1 MKPADTAGS
10 GAITVAAP
18 AKINLYLHLLG
29 RRDDGYHLLDSL
41 IVFLGLAD
49 TVSVSLADG
58 LSLGLSGPAAYSL
71 EGTGA
76 LEGTGDNLVLDAARA
91 LAEAG
96 GCRAGAAIEL
106 TKRVPVAAGLG
117 GGSADAAAALLAL
130 SSLWGLEIPAQELA
144 DIALGLGADV
154 PVCLDSRPA
163 FVGGIGEAL
172 EPAPELPPA
181 WVLLVNPGK
190 ALATKVVF
198 AAHGGGF
205 TRPGRFTASFED
217 AGALASALAPLGN
230 DLTAAASALA
240 PGIGD
245 VLEAIETSP
254 GCLLARMS
262 GSGATCFGLYNDE
275 AGATAAAGA
284 IRSAHP
290 DWRLDVARLIAGRDE
305 LAERLRPGCD

>member
-1 MKPADTAGS
+1 MNPADATGA

-41 IVFLGLAD
+41 IVFLDFAD

-58 LSLGLSGPAAYSL
+58 LSLGLSGPCAP
-71 EGTGA
+71 A
-76 LEGTGDNLVLDAARA
+76 LEGGKDNLVLAAARA

-96 GCRAGAAIEL
+96 GCQGGAAIEL

-130 SSLWGLEIPAQELA
+130 SALWGLEIPAPGLA

-154 PVCLDSRPA
+154 PVCLESRPA
-163 FVGGIGEAL
+163 FVGGIGQEL
-172 EPAPELPPA
+172 EPAPSLPPVWA
-181 WVLLVNPGK
+181 TLVNPGK
-190 ALATKVVF
+190 ALATKDVF

-205 TRPGRFTASFED
+205 TRPGRFTASLED
-217 AGALASALAPLGN
+217 AGALANRLAPLGN
-230 DLTAAASALA
+230 DLTAAAAALA
-240 PGIGD
+240 PGIGE
-245 VLEAIETSP
+245 VLKAIEASD

-284 IRSAHP
+284 LGAAHS
-290 DWRLDVARLIAGRDE
+290 DWRLDVARLIAGRSD
-305 LAERLRPGCD
+305 LD

>member
-1 MKPADTAGS
+1 MNPADATGA
-10 GAITVAAP
+10 GAIAVAAP
-18 AKINLYLHLLG
+18 AKINLYLHVLG

-41 IVFLGLAD
+41 IVFLDLAD

-58 LSLGLSGPAAYSL
+58 LSLGLSGPCAPAI
-71 EGTGA
+71 EGGK
-76 LEGTGDNLVLDAARA
+76 DNLVLEAARA

-96 GCRAGAAIEL
+96 GCQANAAIEL

-130 SSLWGLEIPAQELA
+130 SELWGLEIPAQGLA

-154 PVCLDSRPA
+154 PVCLASRPA
-163 FVGGIGEAL
+163 FVGGIGEEL

-190 ALATKVVF
+190 ALATKDVF

-205 TRPGRFTASFED
+205 TRPGRFNASLED
-217 AGALASALAPLGN
+217 AGTLASALAPLGN
-230 DLTAAASALA
+230 DLTAAALRLA
-240 PGIGD
+240 PEIGD
-245 VLEAIETSP
+245 VLKAIEATE

-262 GSGATCFGLYNDE
+262 GSGATCFGLYDDE
-275 AGATAAAGA
+275 ATATAAAGA
-284 IRSAHP
+284 IRRAHP
-290 DWRLDVARLIAGRDE
+290 DWRVDVARLIASRDD

>member
-1 MKPADTAGS
+1 MTPADATEA
-10 GAITVAAP
+10 GAIAVAAP

-41 IVFLGLAD
+41 IVFLDLAD

-58 LSLGLSGPAAYSL
+58 LSLGLSGSCAP
-71 EGTGA
+71 A
-76 LEGTGDNLVLDAARA
+76 LEGTKDNLVLDAARA

-96 GCRAGAAIEL
+96 GCQAGAAIEL

-117 GGSADAAAALLAL
+117 GGSADAAASLLAL
-130 SSLWGLEIPAQELA
+130 ASLWRLDLPHARLA

-154 PVCLDSRPA
+154 AVCLDSRPA
-163 FVGGIGEAL
+163 FVGGIGEEL

-190 ALATKVVF
+190 ALATKDVF

-217 AGALASALAPLGN
+217 AGALANQLRPLGN
-230 DLTAAASALA
+230 DLTEAAAALA
-240 PGIGD
+240 PGIGE
-245 VLEAIETSP
+245 VLEAIEATA

-262 GSGATCFGLYNDE
+262 GSGATCFGLYDDE
-275 AGATAAAGA
+275 AGAAAGA
-284 IRSAHP
+284 GAIQGAHP
-290 DWRLDVARLIAGRDE
+290 DWRVDVARLIAGRDE
-305 LAERLRPGCD
+305 LDHP

>member
-1 MKPADTAGS
+1 MNPADATAA

-41 IVFLGLAD
+41 IVFLDFAD

-58 LSLGLSGPAAYSL
+58 LSLGLSGPYAP
-71 EGTGA
+71 A
-76 LEGTGDNLVLDAARA
+76 LEGGKDNLVLAAARA

-96 GCRAGAAIEL
+96 GCQGGAAIEL

-130 SSLWGLEIPAQELA
+130 SALWGLEIPAQGLA
-144 DIALGLGADV
+144 EIALGLGADV
-154 PVCLDSRPA
+154 PVCLESRPA
-163 FVGGIGEAL
+163 FVGGIGEEL
-172 EPAPELPPA
+172 EPAPSLPPVWA
-181 WVLLVNPGK
+181 ALVNPGK
-190 ALATKVVF
+190 ALATKDVF

-205 TRPGRFTASFED
+205 TRPGRFTASFKD
-217 AGALASALAPLGN
+217 AGALADLLRPLGN
-230 DLTAAASALA
+230 DLTAAAGALA
-240 PGIGD
+240 PGIGE
-245 VLEAIETSP
+245 VLEGIEAST

-262 GSGATCFGLYNDE
+262 GSGATCFGLYGDE

-290 DWRLDVARLIAGRDE
+290 DWRIDVARLIAGRGD
-305 LAERLRPGCD
+305 LD

>member
-1 MKPADTAGS
+1 MNPADATGA

-29 RRDDGYHLLDSL
+29 RRDDGYHVVDSL
-41 IVFLGLAD
+41 IVFLDLAD

-58 LSLGLSGPAAYSL
+58 LSLRLSGPCA
-71 EGTGA
+71 TA
-76 LEGTGDNLVLDAARA
+76 LEGTGDNLVLEAARA

-130 SSLWGLEIPAQELA
+130 AALWGLEIPAQELA

-163 FVGGIGEAL
+163 FVGGIGEEI
-172 EPAPELPPA
+172 EPAPSLPPV
-181 WVLLVNPGK
+181 WVTLVNPGK
-190 ALATKVVF
+190 ALATKDVF

-205 TRPGRFTASFED
+205 TRPGRFTTSLED
-217 AGALASALAPLGN
+217 AGALANQLAPLGN
-230 DLTAAASALA
+230 DLTAAAGALA
-240 PGIGD
+240 PEIGE
-245 VLEAIETSP
+245 VLEEIEASE
-254 GCLLARMS
+254 GCLLVRMS
-262 GSGATCFGLYNDE
+262 GRGATCFGLYADE
-275 AGATAAAGA
+275 AGATAGAGA
-284 IRSAHP
+284 ILCAHP
-290 DWRLDVARLIAGRDE
+290 DWRVDVARLIAGRDD
-305 LAERLRPGCD
+305 LD

>member
-1 MKPADTAGS
+1 MNPADATGA

-41 IVFLGLAD
+41 IVFLDFAD

-58 LSLGLSGPAAYSL
+58 LSLGLSGPCAP
-71 EGTGA
+71 A
-76 LEGTGDNLVLDAARA
+76 LEGGKDNLVLAAARA

-96 GCRAGAAIEL
+96 GCQGGAAIKL

-130 SSLWGLEIPAQELA
+130 SALWGLEIPAPGLA

-154 PVCLDSRPA
+154 PVCLESRPA
-163 FVGGIGEAL
+163 FVGGIGQEL
-172 EPAPELPPA
+172 EPAPSLPPVWA
-181 WVLLVNPGK
+181 TLVNPGK
-190 ALATKVVF
+190 ALATKDVF

-205 TRPGRFTASFED
+205 TRPGRFTASLED
-217 AGALASALAPLGN
+217 AGALANRLAPLGN
-230 DLTAAASALA
+230 DLTAAAVALA
-240 PGIGD
+240 PGIGE
-245 VLEAIETSP
+245 VLKAIEAST

-262 GSGATCFGLYNDE
+262 GSGATCFGLYADE
-275 AGATAAAGA
+275 AGATAAAGVFGA
-284 IRSAHP
+284 AHP
-290 DWRLDVARLIAGRDE
+290 DWRIDVARLIAGRSD
-305 LAERLRPGCD
+305 LD

>member
-1 MKPADTAGS
+1 MNPADATKA

-29 RRDDGYHLLDSL
+29 RRDDGYHVVDSL
-41 IVFLGLAD
+41 IVFLDFAD

-58 LSLGLSGPAAYSL
+58 LSLGLSGPYAP
-71 EGTGA
+71 A
-76 LEGTGDNLVLDAARA
+76 LEGGKDNLVLEAARA

-96 GCRAGAAIEL
+96 GCQGGAAIEL

-130 SSLWGLEIPAQELA
+130 SALWGLEIPAPGLA

-154 PVCLDSRPA
+154 PVCLEGRPA
-163 FVGGIGEAL
+163 FVGGIGEEL
-172 EPAPELPPA
+172 EPAPSLPPVWA
-181 WVLLVNPGK
+181 TLVNPGK
-190 ALATKVVF
+190 ALATREVF

-205 TRPGRFTASFED
+205 SRPGRFNASLED

-230 DLTAAASALA
+230 DLTEAAAALA
-240 PGIGD
+240 PGIGE
-245 VLEAIETSP
+245 VLEAIEATG

-262 GSGATCFGLYNDE
+262 GSGATCFGLYTDE
-275 AGATAAAGA
+275 AGATAGGGA
-284 IRSAHP
+284 IRRAHP
-290 DWRLDVARLIAGRDE
+290 DWRVDVARLIAGRDD
-305 LAERLRPGCD
+305 LD

>member
-1 MKPADTAGS
+1 MKPADATGA

-29 RRDDGYHLLDSL
+29 RRDDGYHVVDSL
-41 IVFLGLAD
+41 IVFLDFAD

-58 LSLGLSGPAAYSL
+58 LSLGLSGDCAP
-71 EGTGA
+71 A
-76 LEGTGDNLVLDAARA
+76 LEGGKDNLVLAAARA

-96 GCRAGAAIEL
+96 GCQGGAAIEL

-130 SSLWGLEIPAQELA
+130 AALWGLEIPAPGLA

-154 PVCLDSRPA
+154 PVCLESRPA
-163 FVGGIGEAL
+163 FVGGIGEEL
-172 EPAPELPPA
+172 EPAPPLPPVWA
-181 WVLLVNPGK
+181 TLVNPGK
-190 ALATKVVF
+190 ALATKDVF

-205 TRPGRFTASFED
+205 TRPGRFTASFKD
-217 AGALASALAPLGN
+217 AGALANQLGPLGN
-230 DLTAAASALA
+230 DLTAAAAALA
-240 PGIGD
+240 PGIGE
-245 VLEAIETSP
+245 VLKAIETSP

-275 AGATAAAGA
+275 AGATGAAGVLQ
-284 IRSAHP
+284 SAHP
-290 DWRLDVARLIAGRDE
+290 DWRVDVARLIAGRDD
-305 LAERLRPGCD
+305 LD

>member
-1 MKPADTAGS
+1 MKPADATAA

-41 IVFLGLAD
+41 IVFLDFAD

-58 LSLGLSGPAAYSL
+58 LSLGLSGPYAP
-71 EGTGA
+71 A
-76 LEGTGDNLVLDAARA
+76 LEGGEDNLVLAAARA

-96 GCRAGAAIEL
+96 GCQGGAAIEL

-130 SSLWGLEIPAQELA
+130 AALWGLEIPAPGLA

-154 PVCLDSRPA
+154 PVCLESRPA
-163 FVGGIGEAL
+163 FVGGIGEEL
-172 EPAPELPPA
+172 EPAPELPPVWA
-181 WVLLVNPGK
+181 TLVNPGK
-190 ALATKVVF
+190 ALATKDVF

-205 TRPGRFTASFED
+205 TRPGRFTASLED
-217 AGALASALAPLGN
+217 AGALANRLAPLGN
-230 DLTAAASALA
+230 DLTAAARRLA
-240 PGIGD
+240 PGIGV
-245 VLEAIETSP
+245 VLKAIEATG

-262 GSGATCFGLYNDE
+262 GSGATCFGLYADE

-284 IRSAHP
+284 IRRAHP
-290 DWRLDVARLIAGRDE
+290 EWRVEGARLIAGRGD
-305 LAERLRPGCD
+305 LD

>member
-1 MKPADTAGS
+1 MKPAEATGA

-58 LSLGLSGPAAYSL
+58 LSLGLSGPCA
-71 EGTGA
+71 TA

-91 LAEAG
+91 LAKAG
-96 GCRAGAAIEL
+96 GCQAGAAIEL

-130 SSLWGLEIPAQELA
+130 SVLWDVEIPAQGLA

-154 PVCLDSRPA
+154 PVCLESRPA
-163 FVGGIGEAL
+163 FVGGIGEEL
-172 EPAPELPPA
+172 EPAPSLPPA
-181 WVLLVNPGK
+181 WATLVHPGK
-190 ALATKVVF
+190 ALATKDVF

-205 TRPGRFTASFED
+205 TRSGRFTVSLED
-217 AGALASALAPLGN
+217 AGALANLLRPLGN
-230 DLTAAASALA
+230 DLTAAALRLA
-240 PGIGD
+240 PEIGD

-262 GSGATCFGLYNDE
+262 GSGATCFGLYADE
-275 AGATAAAGA
+275 AGAAAAAGA

-290 DWRLDVARLIAGRDE
+290 DWRVDVARLIAGRDE
-305 LAERLRPGCD
+305 LD

>member
-1 MKPADTAGS
+1 MNPAATAGA
-10 GAITVAAP
+10 GAIIVAAP

-41 IVFLGLAD
+41 IVFLSLAD
-49 TVSVSLADG
+49 TVSVRLADG
-58 LSLGLSGPAAYSL
+58 LSLSLAGPSA
-71 EGTGA
+71 TA

-96 GCRAGAAIEL
+96 GCQAGAAIEL

-130 SSLWGLEIPAQELA
+130 STLWGLDLPRAKLA

-154 PVCLDSRPA
+154 PVCLDARPA
-163 FVGGIGEAL
+163 FVGGIGEGL
-172 EPAPELPPA
+172 EPACSLPPVWA
-181 WVLLVNPGK
+181 TLVNPGK
-190 ALATKVVF
+190 ALATKDVF

-205 TRPGRFTASFED
+205 TRPGRFNASLKD
-217 AGALASALAPLGN
+217 AGALANQLAPLGN
-230 DLTAAASALA
+230 DLTEAALRLA
-240 PGIGD
+240 PEIGE
-245 VLEAIETSP
+245 VLEAIETSD

-262 GSGATCFGLYNDE
+262 GSGATCFGLYTDE

-284 IRSAHP
+284 LQGAHP
-290 DWRLDVARLIAGRDE
+290 DWRVDMARLIAGRDD
-305 LAERLRPGCD
+305 LD

>member
-1 MKPADTAGS
+1 MA
-10 GAITVAAP
+10 VAAP

-41 IVFLGLAD
+41 IVFLDFAD
-49 TVSVSLADG
+49 TVSVRLADG
-58 LSLGLSGPAAYSL
+58 LSLGLSGPSAP
-71 EGTGA
+71 A

-96 GCRAGAAIEL
+96 GCKAGAAIEL

-117 GGSADAAAALLAL
+117 GGSADAAATLLAL
-130 SSLWGLEIPAQELA
+130 STLWRLDLPHARLA
-144 DIALGLGADV
+144 EIALGLGADV

-163 FVGGIGEAL
+163 FVGGIGEEL
-172 EPAPELPPA
+172 EPAPSLPPV
-181 WVLLVNPGK
+181 WVTLVNPGK
-190 ALATKVVF
+190 ALATKDVF

-205 TRPGRFTASFED
+205 TRPGRFNASLKD
-217 AGALASALAPLGN
+217 AGALANQLRPLGN
-230 DLTAAASALA
+230 GLTAAALRLA
-240 PGIGD
+240 PGIGE
-245 VLEAIETSP
+245 VLEAIEATE

-284 IRSAHP
+284 IRRAHP
-290 DWRLDVARLIAGRDE
+290 DWRLEVARLIAGRDD
-305 LAERLRPGCD
+305 LD